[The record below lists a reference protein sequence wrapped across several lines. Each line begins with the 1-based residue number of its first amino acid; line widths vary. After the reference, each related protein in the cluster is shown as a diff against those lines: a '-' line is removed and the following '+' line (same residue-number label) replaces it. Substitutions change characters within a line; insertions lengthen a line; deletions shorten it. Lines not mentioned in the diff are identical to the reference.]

1 MNYFRYQEYL
11 EAYGLGRKLFAGY
24 VLVSLGMLLAAAGGS
39 WDITNHLLNKPETFF
54 APPHAILYSGVAS
67 AVVGTVL
74 VFSASKSGGAGAT
87 DRMIWPAKLVIVGV
101 VMLISAAPVDF
112 GWHSAFGLDGLLSP
126 PHFVLVSGMV
136 IGSVGALAGLA
147 QSTKR
152 LPSVLIVIAILPIWL
167 AASGMI
173 DMFSLPFSETE
184 HFNFNPHPTLGVTVA
199 TLAFPFLISA
209 CLIGSSALAGK
220 RFGVLSMAGA
230 AFIIIGVLTSIIPNS
245 ALTPTI
251 PFYITSI
258 IPIVAADALLAFSR
272 SRFSLYA
279 AGTIVSIAFFMLY
292 YPLITYTY
300 NEVFESKVVWPSLI
314 AQIYFEMIQNVF
326 PLVAIPTAA
335 MGILGALLIDRLA
348 RNKKIAITTYNN
360 WRNNNTA
367 NTQTHHYFKR
377 GG

>member
-1 MNYFRYQEYL
+1 MNYFRYQEYP
-11 EAYGLGRKLFAGY
+11 EVYGLGRKLFAGY
-24 VLVSLGMLLAAAGGS
+24 VLVSLGMLLAAGGGS

-54 APPHAILYSGVAS
+54 APPHAILYSGAAS
-67 AVVGTVL
+67 AVIGTVL
-74 VFSASKSGGAGAT
+74 VFSASKSRGGAAG
-87 DRMIWPAKLVIVGV
+87 RMIWPVKLVIAGV

-112 GWHSAFGLDGLLSP
+112 GWHSVFGLDGLFSP

-136 IGSVGALAGLA
+136 VGSAGALAGLA

-167 AASGMI
+167 GASGMI

-184 HFNFNPHPTLGVTVA
+184 YFNFNPHPTLGVVVA

-209 CLIGSSALAGK
+209 CLIGSSALTGK
-220 RFGVLSMAGA
+220 RFGVLSMTGA

-251 PFYITSI
+251 PFYMSSI
-258 IPIVAADALLAFSR
+258 IPIVAADALVAFSR
-272 SRFSLYA
+272 SRFSVYA
-279 AGTIVSIAFFMLY
+279 AGTIVSLAFFMLY

-300 NEVFESKVVWPSLI
+300 NEVFGSKVVWPSMI

-326 PLVAIPTAA
+326 PLVVIPTAA
-335 MGILGALLIDRLA
+335 MWILGALLIDRLA
-348 RNKKIAITTYNN
+348 RNKKYYSNI
-360 WRNNNTA
+360 
-367 NTQTHHYFKR
+367 QQLE
-377 GG
+377 

>member
-1 MNYFRYQEYL
+1 LNYFRHQEYL
-11 EAYGLGRKLFAGY
+11 EVYGLGRKLFVGY

-54 APPHAILYSGVAS
+54 ALPHAILYSGVAS

-74 VFSASKSGGAGAT
+74 IFSASKSSGTDAGK
-87 DRMIWPAKLVIVGV
+87 MIWPVKLVIAGV

-136 IGSVGALAGLA
+136 IGSAGALAGLA
-147 QSTKR
+147 QSTRR

-173 DMFSLPFSETE
+173 DMFSLPFSETAY
-184 HFNFNPHPTLGVTVA
+184 FNFNPHPTVGVTVA

-220 RFGVLSMAGA
+220 RFGVLSMAGV

-245 ALTPTI
+245 ALAPTI
-251 PFYITSI
+251 PFYISSI

-272 SRFSLYA
+272 SRLSLYA
-279 AGTIVSIAFFMLY
+279 AGTIVSLAFFMLY

-314 AQIYFEMIQNVF
+314 AQIYFGMIQNVF
-326 PLVAIPTAA
+326 PLVAIPTVA
-335 MGILGALLIDRLA
+335 MGILGALVIDKLA
-348 RNKKIAITTYNN
+348 RNKNYHKNIQRLA
-360 WRNNNTA
+360 
-367 NTQTHHYFKR
+367 
-377 GG
+377 

>member
-1 MNYFRYQEYL
+1 MNYFRYQEYP
-11 EAYGLGRKLFAGY
+11 EVYGLGRKLFAGY
-24 VLVSLGMLLAAAGGS
+24 VLVSLGMLLAAGGGS

-54 APPHAILYSGVAS
+54 APPHAVLYSGVAS
-67 AVVGTVL
+67 AVIGTVL
-74 VFSASKSGGAGAT
+74 VFSASKSRGGAAG
-87 DRMIWPAKLVIVGV
+87 RMIWPVKLVIAGV

-112 GWHSAFGLDGLLSP
+112 GWHSVFGLDGLFSP

-136 IGSVGALAGLA
+136 VGSAGALAGLA

-167 AASGMI
+167 GASGMI

-184 HFNFNPHPTLGVTVA
+184 YFNFNPHPTLGVVVA

-209 CLIGSSALAGK
+209 CLIGSSALTGK
-220 RFGVLSMAGA
+220 RFGVLSMTGA

-251 PFYITSI
+251 PFYMSSI
-258 IPIVAADALLAFSR
+258 IPIVAADALVAFSR
-272 SRFSLYA
+272 SRFSVYA
-279 AGTIVSIAFFMLY
+279 AGTIVSLAFFMLY

-300 NEVFESKVVWPSLI
+300 NEVFGSKVVWPSMI

-326 PLVAIPTAA
+326 PLVVIPTAA

-348 RNKKIAITTYNN
+348 RNKKYYSNI
-360 WRNNNTA
+360 
-367 NTQTHHYFKR
+367 QQLE
-377 GG
+377 

>member
-1 MNYFRYQEYL
+1 V
-11 EAYGLGRKLFAGY
+11 YGLSRKLFAGY

-54 APPHAILYSGVAS
+54 APPHAVLYSGVAS

-74 VFSASKSGGAGAT
+74 VFSASRSGDGAT
-87 DRMIWPAKLVIVGV
+87 GKMIWPVKLVIAGV

-126 PHFVLVSGMV
+126 PHFVLVSGMIV
-136 IGSVGALAGLA
+136 GSAGALAGFA
-147 QSTKR
+147 QSAKR

-167 AASGMI
+167 GASGMI
-173 DMFSLPFSETE
+173 DMFSLPFSESE
-184 HFNFNPHPTLGVTVA
+184 YFNFNPHPTLGVAVA

-209 CLIGSSALAGK
+209 CLIGSSDLAGK

-251 PFYITSI
+251 PFYISSI
-258 IPIVAADALLAFSR
+258 IPIVAADVLLASSR

-279 AGTIVSIAFFMLY
+279 AGTIVSLAFFMLY

-300 NEVFESKVVWPSLI
+300 NEVFESKVVWPSMI
-314 AQIYFEMIQNVF
+314 AQIYFRMIQNVF

-348 RNKKIAITTYNN
+348 RNKKYYSNIQQLA
-360 WRNNNTA
+360 
-367 NTQTHHYFKR
+367 
-377 GG
+377 

>member
-1 MNYFRYQEYL
+1 LNYFRYQEYP
-11 EAYGLGRKLFAGY
+11 EVYGLGRKLFAGY
-24 VLVSLGMLLAAAGGS
+24 VLVSLGMLLAIAGGS

-54 APPHAILYSGVAS
+54 APPHAVLYSGAAS

-74 VFSASKSGGAGAT
+74 VFSGSKSGGAGK
-87 DRMIWPAKLVIVGV
+87 MIWPAKLVIVGV

-112 GWHSAFGLDGLLSP
+112 AWHSAFGLDGLLSP

-136 IGSVGALAGLA
+136 VGSAGALAGLA
-147 QSTKR
+147 QSAKR

-167 AASGMI
+167 AASGII

-184 HFNFNPHPTLGVTVA
+184 YFNFNPHPTLGVAVA
-199 TLAFPFLISA
+199 TLAFPFLISV

-251 PFYITSI
+251 PFYISTI

-279 AGTIVSIAFFMLY
+279 AGTIVSLAFFMMY

-300 NEVFESKVVWPSLI
+300 NEVFESKLVWPSMI

-326 PLVAIPTAA
+326 PIIAVPTAA
-335 MGILGALLIDRLA
+335 MGIIGALLIDRLA
-348 RNKKIAITTYNN
+348 RNKKYHDNI
-360 WRNNNTA
+360 
-367 NTQTHHYFKR
+367 QQLM
-377 GG
+377 

>member
-1 MNYFRYQEYL
+1 LNYFRYQEYL

-54 APPHAILYSGVAS
+54 APPHAVLYSGAAS
-67 AVVGTVL
+67 AVAGTVL
-74 VFSASKSGGAGAT
+74 VFSASKSGAAS
-87 DRMIWPAKLVIVGV
+87 RMIWPVKLVIAGV
-101 VMLISAAPVDF
+101 VMLMSAAPVDF
-112 GWHSAFGLDGLLSP
+112 GWHSAFGLDGLFSP

-136 IGSVGALAGLA
+136 VGSAGALAGLA

-152 LPSVLIVIAILPIWL
+152 LPPVLIVIAILPIWL
-167 AASGMI
+167 GASGMI

-184 HFNFNPHPTLGVTVA
+184 YFNFNPHPTLGVVVA

-209 CLIGSSALAGK
+209 CLIGSSALTGK
-220 RFGVLSMAGA
+220 RFGVLSMVGA

-245 ALTPTI
+245 ALVPTI
-251 PFYITSI
+251 PFYMSSI

-279 AGTIVSIAFFMLY
+279 AGTIVSLTFFMLY

-300 NEVFESKVVWPSLI
+300 NEVFASKVIWPSMI

-348 RNKKIAITTYNN
+348 RNKKYYNSIQQL
-360 WRNNNTA
+360 A
-367 NTQTHHYFKR
+367 Q
-377 GG
+377 

>member
-1 MNYFRYQEYL
+1 
-11 EAYGLGRKLFAGY
+11 
-24 VLVSLGMLLAAAGGS
+24 
-39 WDITNHLLNKPETFF
+39 
-54 APPHAILYSGVAS
+54 
-67 AVVGTVL
+67 
-74 VFSASKSGGAGAT
+74 
-87 DRMIWPAKLVIVGV
+87 
-101 VMLISAAPVDF
+101 
-112 GWHSAFGLDGLLSP
+112 
-126 PHFVLVSGMV
+126 
-136 IGSVGALAGLA
+136 
-147 QSTKR
+147 
-152 LPSVLIVIAILPIWL
+152 
-167 AASGMI
+167 MI

-230 AFIIIGVLTSIIPNS
+230 AFILIGVLTSIIPNI

-251 PFYITSI
+251 PFYISSI

-348 RNKKIAITTYNN
+348 RNKKITITTYNN
-360 WRNNNTA
+360 SRNNNTA

-377 GG
+377 GE

>member
-1 MNYFRYQEYL
+1 V
-11 EAYGLGRKLFAGY
+11 YGLSRKLFAGY

-54 APPHAILYSGVAS
+54 APPHAVLYSGVAS
-67 AVVGTVL
+67 AVVGTAL
-74 VFSASKSGGAGAT
+74 VFSASKSGAAAGK
-87 DRMIWPAKLVIVGV
+87 MIWPMKLVIAGV

-136 IGSVGALAGLA
+136 VGSAGALAGLS

-152 LPSVLIVIAILPIWL
+152 VPSVLIIIAILPIWL

-184 HFNFNPHPTLGVTVA
+184 HFNFNPHPTLGVVVA

-209 CLIGSSALAGK
+209 CLICSSALAGK

-230 AFIIIGVLTSIIPNS
+230 AFIVIGVLTSIIPNS
-245 ALTPTI
+245 ALTSTI
-251 PFYITSI
+251 PFYISSI

-279 AGTIVSIAFFMLY
+279 AGSIVSLAFFMLY

-300 NEVFESKVVWPSLI
+300 NDVFESKVVWPSLI
-314 AQIYFEMIQNVF
+314 AQIYFEMIQNVL

-335 MGILGALLIDRLA
+335 MGILGALLIDRLV
-348 RNKKIAITTYNN
+348 RKKKYYITT
-360 WRNNNTA
+360 
-367 NTQTHHYFKR
+367 
-377 GG
+377 

>member
-1 MNYFRYQEYL
+1 LNYFRYQEYL
-11 EAYGLGRKLFAGY
+11 EVYGLGRKLFAGY
-24 VLVSLGMLLAAAGGS
+24 MLVSLGMLLAAAGGS

-54 APPHAILYSGVAS
+54 APPHAVLYSGVAS

-74 VFSASKSGGAGAT
+74 VFSASKSGGAGAAGK
-87 DRMIWPAKLVIVGV
+87 MIWPVKLVITGV

-112 GWHSAFGLDGLLSP
+112 GWHSAFGLDGLFSP

-136 IGSVGALAGLA
+136 VGSAGALAGLA

-251 PFYITSI
+251 PFYISSI

-300 NEVFESKVVWPSLI
+300 NEVFESKVVWPSMI

-335 MGILGALLIDRLA
+335 MGILGALLIDRLV
-348 RNKKIAITTYNN
+348 RNKKYYSSIQQLA
-360 WRNNNTA
+360 
-367 NTQTHHYFKR
+367 
-377 GG
+377 

>member
-1 MNYFRYQEYL
+1 MNYSRYQEYL
-11 EAYGLGRKLFAGY
+11 EVYGLGRKLFAGY

-54 APPHAILYSGVAS
+54 APPHAVLYSGVAS
-67 AVVGTVL
+67 AVVGTIL
-74 VFSASKSGGAGAT
+74 VFSGSKSGSAG
-87 DRMIWPAKLVIVGV
+87 RMIWPAKLVIAGV
-101 VMLISAAPVDF
+101 VLLISAAPVDF
-112 GWHSAFGLDGLLSP
+112 GWHSAFGLDGLFSP

-136 IGSVGALAGLA
+136 IGSVGALTGLA

-173 DMFSLPFSETE
+173 DMFSLPFSETDY
-184 HFNFNPHPTLGVTVA
+184 FNFNPHPTFGVIVA

-209 CLIGSSALAGK
+209 CLMGSSALAGK
-220 RFGVLSMAGA
+220 RFGVLSMTGA

-245 ALTPTI
+245 ALIPTI
-251 PFYITSI
+251 PFYVSSI
-258 IPIVAADALLAFSR
+258 IPIVAADTLLAFSR

-300 NEVFESKVVWPSLI
+300 NEVFERKVVWPSLI

-326 PLVAIPTAA
+326 LVVAIPTAA
-335 MGILGALLIDRLA
+335 MGILGALLIDRLT
-348 RNKKIAITTYNN
+348 RNKKYYDNL
-360 WRNNNTA
+360 
-367 NTQTHHYFKR
+367 QQLV
-377 GG
+377 

>member
-1 MNYFRYQEYL
+1 M
-11 EAYGLGRKLFAGY
+11 YGLSRKLFAGY

-54 APPHAILYSGVAS
+54 APPHAVLYSGVAS

-74 VFSASKSGGAGAT
+74 VFSGSRSGDGAT
-87 DRMIWPAKLVIVGV
+87 GKMIWPVKLVIAGV

-126 PHFVLVSGMV
+126 PHFVLVSGMI
-136 IGSVGALAGLA
+136 IGSAGALAGFA
-147 QSTKR
+147 QSAKR

-167 AASGMI
+167 GASGMI
-173 DMFSLPFSETE
+173 DMFSLPFSESE
-184 HFNFNPHPTLGVTVA
+184 YFNFNPHPTLGVAVA

-209 CLIGSSALAGK
+209 CLIGSSVLAGK
-220 RFGVLSMAGA
+220 RFGVLSMAGG

-251 PFYITSI
+251 PFYISSI
-258 IPIVAADALLAFSR
+258 IPIVAADVLLAFSR

-279 AGTIVSIAFFMLY
+279 AGTIVSLAFFMLY

-300 NEVFESKVVWPSLI
+300 NEVFESKVVWPSMI

-348 RNKKIAITTYNN
+348 RNKKYYNN
-360 WRNNNTA
+360 IQELA
-367 NTQTHHYFKR
+367 
-377 GG
+377 

>member
-1 MNYFRYQEYL
+1 M
-11 EAYGLGRKLFAGY
+11 YGLGRKLFAGY

-54 APPHAILYSGVAS
+54 APPHAVLYSGVAS

-74 VFSASKSGGAGAT
+74 VFSASRSGDGAT
-87 DRMIWPAKLVIVGV
+87 GKMIWPVKLVIAGV

-126 PHFVLVSGMV
+126 PHFVLVSGMIV
-136 IGSVGALAGLA
+136 GSAGALAGLA
-147 QSTKR
+147 QSAKR

-167 AASGMI
+167 GASGMI
-173 DMFSLPFSETE
+173 DMFSLPFSESE
-184 HFNFNPHPTLGVTVA
+184 YFNFNPHPTLGVAVA

-220 RFGVLSMAGA
+220 RFGVLSMAGG

-251 PFYITSI
+251 PFYISSI
-258 IPIVAADALLAFSR
+258 IPIVAADVLLAFSR

-279 AGTIVSIAFFMLY
+279 AGTIVSLAFFMLY

-300 NEVFESKVVWPSLI
+300 NEVFESKVVWPSMI
-314 AQIYFEMIQNVF
+314 AQIYFKMIQNVF

-335 MGILGALLIDRLA
+335 MGILGALLIDILA
-348 RNKKIAITTYNN
+348 RNKKYYNN
-360 WRNNNTA
+360 IQELA
-367 NTQTHHYFKR
+367 
-377 GG
+377 

>member
-1 MNYFRYQEYL
+1 LNYFRYQEYL
-11 EAYGLGRKLFAGY
+11 EVYGLGRKLFAGY
-24 VLVSLGMLLAAAGGS
+24 MLVSLGMLLAAAGGS

-54 APPHAILYSGVAS
+54 APPHAVLYSGVAS

-74 VFSASKSGGAGAT
+74 VFSASKSGGAGAAAGK
-87 DRMIWPAKLVIVGV
+87 MIWPVKLVITGV

-112 GWHSAFGLDGLLSP
+112 GWHSAFGLDGLFSP

-136 IGSVGALAGLA
+136 VGSAGALAGLA

-251 PFYITSI
+251 PFYISSI

-300 NEVFESKVVWPSLI
+300 NEVFESKVVWPSMI

-335 MGILGALLIDRLA
+335 MGILGALLIDRLV
-348 RNKKIAITTYNN
+348 RNKKYYSSIQQLA
-360 WRNNNTA
+360 
-367 NTQTHHYFKR
+367 
-377 GG
+377 

>member
-1 MNYFRYQEYL
+1 M
-11 EAYGLGRKLFAGY
+11 YGLSRKLFAGY
-24 VLVSLGMLLAAAGGS
+24 MLVSLGMLLAAAGGS

-54 APPHAILYSGVAS
+54 APPHAVLYSGVAS

-74 VFSASKSGGAGAT
+74 VFSASKSAAAGK
-87 DRMIWPAKLVIVGV
+87 MIWPMKLVIACV

-136 IGSVGALAGLA
+136 VGSAGALAGLS

-152 LPSVLIVIAILPIWL
+152 VPSVLIIIAILPIWL

-184 HFNFNPHPTLGVTVA
+184 HFNFNPHPTLGVVVA

-230 AFIIIGVLTSIIPNS
+230 AFIVIGVLTSIIPNS
-245 ALTPTI
+245 ALTSTI
-251 PFYITSI
+251 PFYISSI
-258 IPIVAADALLAFSR
+258 IPIV
-272 SRFSLYA
+272 SL
-279 AGTIVSIAFFMLY
+279 AFFMLY

-314 AQIYFEMIQNVF
+314 AQIYFEMIQDVL

-348 RNKKIAITTYNN
+348 RNKKYYSNI
-360 WRNNNTA
+360 
-367 NTQTHHYFKR
+367 QQLE
-377 GG
+377 

>member
-1 MNYFRYQEYL
+1 M
-11 EAYGLGRKLFAGY
+11 YGLSRKLFAGY

-54 APPHAILYSGVAS
+54 APPHAVLYSGVAS

-74 VFSASKSGGAGAT
+74 VFSASRSGDGAT
-87 DRMIWPAKLVIVGV
+87 GKMIWPVKLVIAGV

-126 PHFVLVSGMV
+126 PHFVLVSGMIV
-136 IGSVGALAGLA
+136 GSAGALAGLA
-147 QSTKR
+147 QSAKR

-167 AASGMI
+167 GASGMI
-173 DMFSLPFSETE
+173 DMFSLPFSESE
-184 HFNFNPHPTLGVTVA
+184 YFNFNPHPTLGVAVA

-220 RFGVLSMAGA
+220 RFGVLSMAGG

-251 PFYITSI
+251 PFYISSI
-258 IPIVAADALLAFSR
+258 IPIVAADVLLAFSR

-279 AGTIVSIAFFMLY
+279 AGTIVSLAFFMLY

-300 NEVFESKVVWPSLI
+300 NEVFESKVVWPSMI

-335 MGILGALLIDRLA
+335 MGILGALLIDILA
-348 RNKKIAITTYNN
+348 RNKKYYNN
-360 WRNNNTA
+360 IQQLA
-367 NTQTHHYFKR
+367 
-377 GG
+377 

>member
-1 MNYFRYQEYL
+1 M
-11 EAYGLGRKLFAGY
+11 YGLSRKLFAGY

-54 APPHAILYSGVAS
+54 APPHAVLYSGVAS
-67 AVVGTVL
+67 AVVGTAL
-74 VFSASKSGGAGAT
+74 VFSASKSGAAAGK
-87 DRMIWPAKLVIVGV
+87 MIWPMKLVIAGV

-136 IGSVGALAGLA
+136 VGSAGALAGLS

-152 LPSVLIVIAILPIWL
+152 VPSVLIIIAILPIWL

-184 HFNFNPHPTLGVTVA
+184 HFNFNPHPTLGVVVA

-209 CLIGSSALAGK
+209 CLICSSALAGK

-230 AFIIIGVLTSIIPNS
+230 AFIVIGVLTSIIPNS
-245 ALTPTI
+245 ALTSTI
-251 PFYITSI
+251 PFYISSI

-279 AGTIVSIAFFMLY
+279 AGSIVSLAFFMLY

-300 NEVFESKVVWPSLI
+300 NEVFESKVVWPSVI
-314 AQIYFEMIQNVF
+314 AQIYFEMIQNVL

-335 MGILGALLIDRLA
+335 MGILGALLIDRLV
-348 RNKKIAITTYNN
+348 RKKKYYITT
-360 WRNNNTA
+360 
-367 NTQTHHYFKR
+367 
-377 GG
+377 

>member
-1 MNYFRYQEYL
+1 M
-11 EAYGLGRKLFAGY
+11 YGLGSSKLLAGY
-24 VLVSLGMLLAAAGGS
+24 VLVSLGILLAATGGS

-67 AVVGTVL
+67 TVVGTVL
-74 VFSASKSGGAGAT
+74 LLSTSKST
-87 DRMIWPAKLVIVGV
+87 SDKKKMIWPVKLVIAGV
-101 VMLISAAPVDF
+101 VMLIGAAPADF
-112 GWHSAFGLDGLLSP
+112 VWHSAFGLDGLLSP

-136 IGSVGALAGLA
+136 ASSAGALAGLA

-167 AASGMI
+167 ATSGMI
-173 DMFSLPFSETE
+173 DMFSLPFSETDY
-184 HFNFNPHPTLGVTVA
+184 FNFNPHPALGVSVA

-220 RFGVLSMAGA
+220 RFGVLSTTGA

-251 PFYITSI
+251 PFYISGI

-272 SRFSLYA
+272 SRLSLYA
-279 AGTIVSIAFFMLY
+279 AGTIVGLAFFMLY

-300 NEVFESKVVWPSLI
+300 NEVFERKIVWPSLI
-314 AQIYFEMIQNVF
+314 VTIYFEMIQNVF
-326 PLVAIPTAA
+326 PLVALPTAA
-335 MGILGALLIDRLA
+335 MGILGALVSDRLA
-348 RNKKIAITTYNN
+348 RSIKIV
-360 WRNNNTA
+360 
-367 NTQTHHYFKR
+367 
-377 GG
+377 